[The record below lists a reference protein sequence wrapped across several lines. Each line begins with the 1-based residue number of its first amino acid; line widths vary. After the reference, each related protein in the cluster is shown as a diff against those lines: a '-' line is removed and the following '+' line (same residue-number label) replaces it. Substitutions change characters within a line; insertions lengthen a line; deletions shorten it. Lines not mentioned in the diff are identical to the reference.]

1 MSRNK
6 PPTPPPTS
14 TAIDYHRFAR
24 NALRAVVRDAL
35 AQVAERGLPGDHH
48 FYIVF
53 DTRHPGVL
61 MPSFLH
67 AAHPKQMRIV
77 LQHRFSDLRVG
88 ETEFSVLLSFNN
100 QPHRLTVPYAAILDF
115 TDPGAPFRL
124 AFPHEDKPAGEETEA
139 KPSDK
144 DKGGKKRKG
153 DLVKVEEDGDSQVL
167 HVNFPRHRSAPK
179 DDPKD
184 DKKT

>member
-6 PPTPPPTS
+6 PPTPPPVS

-48 FYIVF
+48 FYIIF

-67 AAHPKQMRIV
+67 AAHPEQMSIV

-124 AFPHEDKPAGEETEA
+124 TFPRENKQTGEATAA
-139 KPSDK
+139 KQSDK
-144 DKGGKKRKG
+144 KEKKRKG

-179 DDPKD
+179 DDTKE
-184 DKKT
+184 DKET